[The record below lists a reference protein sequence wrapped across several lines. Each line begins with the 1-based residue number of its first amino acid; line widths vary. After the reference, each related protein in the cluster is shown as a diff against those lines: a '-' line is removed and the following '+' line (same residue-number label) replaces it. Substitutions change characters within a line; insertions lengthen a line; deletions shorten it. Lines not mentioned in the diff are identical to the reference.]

1 MATKIQNGVV
11 KINQIDDVQIV
22 NKKSISINIHTTGK
36 LVNIT
41 EKINNKLK
49 IGTTDQEHM
58 GNNLR
63 WSP

>member
-36 LVNIT
+36 LVNIM
-41 EKINNKLK
+41 EKN
-49 IGTTDQEHM
+49 
-58 GNNLR
+58 
-63 WSP
+63 

>member
-11 KINQIDDVQIV
+11 NINQIDDVQIV

-36 LVNIT
+36 LVNIM

-49 IGTTDQEHM
+49 IGTTDQDYM
-58 GNNLR
+58 GNT
-63 WSP
+63 PH